1 MLTDMC
7 CSTTRFTADADSA
20 NNDNCLAE
28 LSFLIFNG
36 VVSSALLLL
45 FNQSWLNTSF
55 ALNLFCIFDEE
66 SLDEI
71 LGLIGHPSPFSLV
84 KLEPTL
90 LNVCEEI
97 HLALVTLA
105 TLRPTTLLATK
116 AGERWVS
123 RQQDVHHHTK
133 TP

>member
-45 FNQSWLNTSF
+45 FNQSF
-55 ALNLFCIFDEE
+55 ALNLFFASLTRSRWMRSLA
-66 SLDEI
+66 SLDT
-71 LGLIGHPSPFSLV
+71 PF
-84 KLEPTL
+84 
-90 LNVCEEI
+90 
-97 HLALVTLA
+97 H
-105 TLRPTTLLATK
+105 
-116 AGERWVS
+116 S
-123 RQQDVHHHTK
+123 R
-133 TP
+133 